1 MSAKKLDLTVGI
13 DYANG
18 SSENDPQFAGMTTA
32 TQKNFLKGDIQDNT
46 STQYHNFSFT
56 LGVNINIEKDAN

>member
-1 MSAKKLDLTVGI
+1 MSSKKLNLTAGI

-18 SSENDPQFAGMTTA
+18 SSKNDTQFANMTSA
-32 TQKNFLKGDIQDNT
+32 SQSNLLRGEINNNT

-56 LGVNINIEKDAN
+56 LGVNLNIEKD